1 MTALL
6 RTLAASALC
15 MMLAAS
21 AATAQE
27 RSGRT
32 SAGRSN
38 NDRNTA
44 ATAPRPSATVPT
56 YNRPNSG
63 NNHSSD
69 RRPNYNSN
77 NNGNHNSGN
86 HNGSYNRPNDNHN
99 HGNNNYGY
107 GPGAG
112 PARPN
117 TNNSHNNNHNNNF
130 NHNNHNGNHNYGHN
144 NGYNHGYNYGHGP
157 GAGPNLPANH
167 HHHLAA
173 PPVRPFRPVAHH
185 WHRPEPPRNWCPA
198 HSAPRLSTVLGLTFG
213 TALNLSINALVNSGY
228 NLDGYANDA
237 LYLRD
242 VNAYNYFW
250 PDATLYYSGGAL
262 ACSEF
267 IYSTGYPDMMR
278 FNSLYTNFMG
288 IYGAPVNYANNGRA
302 MSATWFAP
310 NRGYI
315 TLNYSPDYAM
325 GGAVRY
331 FTTLT
336 LGL

>member
-21 AATAQE
+21 TATAQE

-44 ATAPRPSATVPT
+44 ATAPRPSATAPT

-112 PARPN
+112 PARPT
-117 TNNSHNNNHNNNF
+117 TNNSHNNNHNNSF
-130 NHNNHNGNHNYGHN
+130 NHNNHNGNNN

-250 PDATLYYSGGAL
+250 PDATLFYSGGAL
-262 ACSEF
+262 ARSEF